1 MNRLKEMARELDDT
15 RHALDESHMI
25 IAKIVDQLLC
35 CIQDCEEA
43 LEMELTDGSEQ
54 VYEGRQEVAQ
64 SLLDTIEELTPQ

>member
-1 MNRLKEMARELDDT
+1 MNRLKEMAKELDDT

-43 LEMELTDGSEQ
+43 LEEGVTDGSEQ
-54 VYEGRQEVAQ
+54 VYEGRQELAE
-64 SLLDTIEELTPQ
+64 SLLDTIEGLTQ